1 MQAKALLCGLSV
13 GIGILC
19 FSSHAALLSY
29 EPFDYL
35 VGTDITG
42 GSLNGGTGW
51 GGTWGVNS
59 GGATIAGNTP
69 GDTIVSG
76 NLGYTDSLGNSL
88 MTLGNSGFFSGLPGT
103 SQPFRDLGAARGADG
118 TTTWISFVGVRLGPT
133 TNNAAEPDNPYPR
146 AANFSLYNAGSE
158 RLALGNST
166 GATNDAW
173 SLIPLGGLGNR
184 VASSTPMANQS
195 LVVVRI
201 DHIGDSTVNDNAY
214 LFINPTLGVEP
225 DISLASAAS
234 VGLFDYTITRVRP
247 FAGNQQATRPY
258 AEAQFDEFRL
268 GETWADVTPFT
279 PVPEPSTW
287 ALVAL
292 GCAGFFWLRRRKV

>member
-1 MQAKALLCGLSV
+1 MCGLSLV
-13 GIGILC
+13 GISC
-19 FSSHAALLSY
+19 FSSRAALLSY

-35 VGTDITG
+35 LGADITA
-42 GSLNGGTGW
+42 GSLNGGSGW
-51 GGTWGVNS
+51 GGAWGVNS
-59 GGATIAGNTP
+59 GGNTIAGDSP
-69 GDTIVSG
+69 GDTIAAGS
-76 NLGYTDSLGNSL
+76 LGYTDSLGNSL

-103 SQPFRDLGAARGADG
+103 SQPFRNLAATRGTDG
-118 TTTWISFVGVRLGPT
+118 TTTWLSFVGVRVGPT
-133 TNNAAEPDNPYPR
+133 TNNAVEPDNPYPR

-158 RLALGNST
+158 RLAIGNST

-195 LVVVRI
+195 LIVVRI
-201 DHIGDSTVNDNAY
+201 DHIGDSTINDNAY

-225 DISLASAAS
+225 SIGLANAAS

-258 AEAQFDEFRL
+258 AEGQFDEFRL
-268 GETWADVTPFT
+268 GETFADVTPFT

-287 ALVAL
+287 AMIGLGLGAFAL
-292 GCAGFFWLRRRKV
+292 IRGRRK